1 MIILTLRTDNP
12 KAEIGLF
19 NDEAQLA
26 YETWEAQRELAA
38 TLHAKIKALLEG
50 QGKAYSDVEGLVCYE
65 GPGSF
70 TGLRIGITVADAF
83 AYSFSK
89 PIVAAGGDDWAQA
102 GIKRLL
108 AGENDRIALP
118 NYGAPAHVT
127 QPRS

>member
-1 MIILTLRTDNP
+1 MMILTLRTDNP

-19 NDEAQLA
+19 DGETQLA

-38 TLHAKIKALLEG
+38 TLHSKIKALLEG
-50 QGKAYSDVEGLVCYE
+50 QGRTYADIGGIVCFE

-70 TGLRIGITVADAF
+70 TGLRIGITVADTF

-89 PIVAAGGDDWAQA
+89 PIVAAGGDDWAKT
-102 GIKRLL
+102 GIRKLL

-118 NYGAPAHVT
+118 SYGAPAHVT
-127 QPRS
+127 APRS